1 MSRRSKSAKRSKKA
15 DKSSTFSYRHWNT
28 RDDVNFNPQALFGV
42 NVYDEEFV
50 RVIERPEWLVHINT
64 PELLILW
71 LEENP
76 LEIKRV
82 RFKLATRGM
91 LEVLQ
96 NSRIPWKNEDL
107 EKYLESAK

>member
-1 MSRRSKSAKRSKKA
+1 MTSKANRNNPA
-15 DKSSTFSYRHWNT
+15 FSYRNWET
-28 RDDVNFNPQALFGV
+28 RDDVNFNPQAILGT

-50 RVIERPEWLVHINT
+50 RVVERPEWLVHIHT

-91 LEVLQ
+91 LEILQ
-96 NSRIPWKNEDL
+96 NSRIPWKSEDID
-107 EKYLESAK
+107 KYIESTT